1 MQTLRLAHLSDIHFG
16 YENEPAVAAAK
27 DWLCEA
33 RVDLTI
39 VSGDVTRWGEHAEF
53 AEAAA
58 WLDTLPGPKLV
69 TPGNHDAPYLDFGQ
83 RLFTPFLRFEQTIGP
98 ARGQTYLA
106 DGLAVRGVN
115 TARGVQPRANWS
127 KGQISRRQVEDTTAW
142 LGGVAEAALRIVV
155 LHHPL
160 MEMTGG
166 PMTGKVWG
174 GAFAAEALA
183 GAGADLVLSGHIH
196 APFALPYPFADART
210 YAVGAGTLSVRER
223 GVPASFNL
231 IEADGA
237 AVRVT
242 ALAWS
247 GSHFEAA
254 RTWSLD
260 RRGAE
265 GAKAEASAEVLMK
278 SAAPA

>member
-1 MQTLRLAHLSDIHFG
+1 LQTIRLAHLSDIHFG

-33 RVDLTI
+33 RVDLTM
-39 VSGDVTRWGEHAEF
+39 VSGDVTRWGELSEF

-58 WLDTLPGPKLV
+58 WLETLPGPKLV
-69 TPGNHDAPYLDFGQ
+69 TPGNHDAPYLDFAQ
-83 RLFTPFLRFEQTIGP
+83 RLFAPFLRFEQAIGP
-98 ARGQTYLA
+98 SRGQTYLA
-106 DGLAVRGVN
+106 DGLAVRGLN

-127 KGQISRRQVEDTTAW
+127 KGQISRRQVEDATAW
-142 LGGVAEAALRIVV
+142 LATTPKEALRIVV

-166 PMTGKVWG
+166 PMTGRVWG

-196 APFALPYPFADART
+196 APFALPYPFADERT

-223 GVPASFNL
+223 GVPPSFNL
-231 IEADGA
+231 IEADAA

-247 GSHFEAA
+247 GSHFEAS

-265 GAKAEASAEVLMK
+265 PAVPPAPLLMK
-278 SAAPA
+278 NAAPA